1 MTILIVD
8 DEPQLVSMFQD
19 FLERDG
25 HTCLTASDAIEADL
39 IRSTVAIDAL
49 AVDLGLPGPDSL
61 EWLESLTL
69 ERPELRGRCVVMT
82 GRLPSD
88 ADLARIVACGAHL
101 LLKPF
106 PLHEF
111 RAALLGGDAVESAV
125 VAAEAPHDEAPR
137 KEGVRGTTD

>member
-19 FLERDG
+19 FLEREG
-25 HTCLTASDAIEADL
+25 HTCLTASDVLEADL

-61 EWLESLTL
+61 EWLEGLAL
-69 ERPELRGRCVVMT
+69 EWPEIRNRCVVMT

-88 ADLARIVACGAHL
+88 ADLARIVACGARL

-106 PLHEF
+106 PLLDF
-111 RAALLGGDAVESAV
+111 RAALLGGAATPEASVEADAAR
-125 VAAEAPHDEAPR
+125 AEPAR
-137 KEGVRGTTD
+137 SEGARGSSD